1 MVSFSCLWK
10 RSGARRPLIAAD
22 SSRREGEK
30 PVAAALGRWTIA
42 RRGTLL
48 GVTPKPGD
56 ILELTIDSLAYGGQG
71 VARHEGFVLFVRGA
85 VPGDR
90 VRARVVKRKRAHG
103 EARVEELLAPSEL
116 RVPATCAHAEDCG
129 GCEWQTVDYQAQ
141 LDYKQRQV
149 TESLAHIGGLTDFQ
163 LEPIRGMA
171 FPWRYR
177 NKMEFSFG
185 SDGQRSVLGLHRRGS
200 WREIIDL
207 QDCWLAS
214 ERLNGARQAVGDAC
228 RALSLEPYS
237 QASHEG
243 LLRHLVVR
251 EGKAS
256 GDLLLNL
263 YVSERFAAERELAQ
277 RVAQAAPFTSFAVT
291 VNRSLADAAVGEGPF
306 MIVGPPYLREK
317 LAGLPLRVP
326 ATAFLQTNSEM
337 CGVLYQTAMRFA
349 EPRPAQDAY
358 DLYCGIGSIS
368 LLLAGQTRHVLGIE
382 VQPEAVQAASENA
395 RLNEIG
401 NVTFLAGDV
410 RRLLKEK
417 LAELSTPETGPSG
430 VGASGVGAS
439 EPGSTTPGHTP
450 PGVVVVD
457 PPRSGVAPKALAR
470 TAQLGAERLVYVSC
484 NPTTLAANGAQL
496 AEAGYRLVRVA
507 PVDMFPQTHHI
518 EAVALFERQ

>member
-1 MVSFSCLWK
+1 M
-10 RSGARRPLIAAD
+10 
-22 SSRREGEK
+22 
-30 PVAAALGRWTIA
+30 
-42 RRGTLL
+42 
-48 GVTPKPGD
+48 TPKPGD
-56 ILELTIDSLAYGGQG
+56 ILELTIDTLAYGGQG
-71 VARHEGFVLFVRGA
+71 VARHKGFVLFVRGA

-103 EARVEELLAPSEL
+103 EARVEELLVPSQL
-116 RVPATCAHAEDCG
+116 RVPAVCAHAEICG
-129 GCEWQTVDYQAQ
+129 GCEWQTVDYQTQ
-141 LDYKQRQV
+141 LEYKQRQV
-149 TESLAHIGGLTDFQ
+149 IESLEHIGGLTDFQ

-185 SDGQRSVLGLHRRGS
+185 SDGERPVLGLHRRGS
-200 WREIIDL
+200 WREIIEV

-214 ERLNGARQAVGDAC
+214 ERLNRARQAVGDAC
-228 RALSLEPYS
+228 RALGLEPYS
-237 QASHEG
+237 QSSHEG
-243 LLRHLVVR
+243 LLRHLVIR
-251 EGKAS
+251 EGMAS

-277 RVAQAAPFTSFAVT
+277 RVVQAAPYTSFAVT

-306 MIVGPPYLREK
+306 MMAGPPYLREE

-337 CGVLYQTAMRFA
+337 CSVLYGTALRLA
-349 EPRPAQDAY
+349 APGRSHDAY

-368 LLLAGQTRHVLGIE
+368 LLLAAEARHVYGIE

-395 RLNEIG
+395 GLNEIG

-410 RRLLKEK
+410 RKLLKEK
-417 LAELSTPETGPSG
+417 LAELGTNELGALGSSPAAPERFQP
-430 VGASGVGAS
+430 A
-439 EPGSTTPGHTP
+439 
-450 PGVVVVD
+450 VVVVD
-457 PPRSGVAPKALAR
+457 PPRSGMAPKALAR
-470 TAQLGAERLVYVSC
+470 TAQLGAERLVYISC

-496 AEAGYRLVRVA
+496 AELGYRLVRVA

-518 EAVALFERQ
+518 EAVALFERR